1 MVWQPRKRVTRRKGA
16 RWEKNMRDPDA
27 YKAIHADSADFA
39 MAYWFGWYAF
49 SPTRPSMANNYS
61 G

>member
-1 MVWQPRKRVTRRKGA
+1 
-16 RWEKNMRDPDA
+16 MRDPDA